1 MLINKLIGWI
11 MSNKIKYILI
21 VLVLL
26 GYFVKLNANNSHL
39 ITKVEHM
46 IETDDTYYITNFIE
60 SNKEYRSLGSFY
72 EELLDSLAVRNNDL
86 EYYAIFARAGANSL
100 LRKAEELQYSNRS
113 MSDNLKKSSTRILNK
128 AIKAIYNE
136 WLEKENEGSFLLKNA
151 LDMMKLSFRINTQ
164 LENDLVEHYFS
175 YINYGEMYLALN
187 DFSSALEY
195 FRVAKDLSSQLETQ
209 EYADIADVYVNLAES
224 NSSLVADGTIFD
236 YANFINIY
244 QKYLQN
250 YDAYRNYVL
259 KKANPDIIDEDSND
273 ISTKK
278 MDALNISLKE
288 SQQWAIR
295 LKKLN
300 DRIFGDYNFVKVNRR
315 F

>member
-86 EYYAIFARAGANSL
+86 EYYVIFARAGANSL